1 MIEERLF
8 LIIAYLAVAALLLS
22 FYFYSTFSKTVK
34 NLTILLVTLFYFFTW
49 YSLEGLLG
57 WPSQQDMP
65 DKFRILW
72 IDVQEP
78 QKKEGNEGEIY
89 FWIKNLN
96 SLEQPY
102 GKPRAYSIR
111 WSEENAQKAEEAL
124 NKMDDGEILNGNIS
138 RNILSGD
145 REKSEGNIYE
155 EEGSSS
161 SEAGEPSFEFKEVA
175 PPILPPKS
183 PVNG

>member
-8 LIIAYLAVAALLLS
+8 LIVAYVAIAALLLS
-22 FYFYSTFSKTVK
+22 FYFYSTFSTTLK
-34 NLTILLVTLFYFFTW
+34 NVTILLVTLFYFFTW
-49 YSLEGLLG
+49 YSLEGILG

-72 IDVQEP
+72 IDIQEP
-78 QKKEGNEGEIY
+78 QKKNDHEGEIY
-89 FWIKNLN
+89 FWIKSLN
-96 SLEQPY
+96 SLELPD
-102 GKPRAYSIR
+102 GKPRAYSIG

-124 NKMDDGEILNGNIS
+124 SRMEEGEILNGNIS

-145 REKSEGNIYE
+145 REKSERNIYE
-155 EEGSSS
+155 EEGSSNT
-161 SEAGEPSFEFKEVA
+161 EAGEPSFEFKEIA
-175 PPILPPKS
+175 PPTLPPKS

>member
-1 MIEERLF
+1 LIEERLF
-8 LIIAYLAVAALLLS
+8 LIVAYVAIAALLLS
-22 FYFYSTFSKTVK
+22 FYFYSTLSKTIK
-34 NLTILLVTLFYFFTW
+34 IFTIFLVTLFYFFTW
-49 YSLEGLLG
+49 YSLEALLG

-65 DKFRILW
+65 EKFRILW

-78 QKKEGNEGEIY
+78 QKKDGQEGEIY
-89 FWIKNLN
+89 FWVKNLN
-96 SLEQPY
+96 ASEQPF

-124 NKMDDGEILNGNIS
+124 SKMDDGQILNGNIS

-145 REKSEGNIYE
+145 RKKSEGSIYE

-161 SEAGEPSFEFKEVA
+161 SEEGEPSFEFKEIE
-175 PPILPPKS
+175 PPALPPKR